1 MGDSVRR
8 TEPSGDRG
16 ERQWGLRTADSAD
29 RVAFCLAFVVV
40 MMQTMSGRRFMC
52 MGSHERGG
60 DDLAD
65 LRRQV
70 LELREE
76 LNRLKVAR

>member
-1 MGDSVRR
+1 
-8 TEPSGDRG
+8 
-16 ERQWGLRTADSAD
+16 
-29 RVAFCLAFVVV
+29 
-40 MMQTMSGRRFMC
+40 MMQTMSGRRFVC